1 MNIFNDYIFEISRV
15 HWSKRNVECA
25 IRLILISKSAQA
37 RCVILGHFGIIVM
50 TENLT
55 MTLNQTQQL
64 LDLFWDS
71 DDLKMFDN
79 QTNTLFASIITITA
93 TIILVLGG
101 IVHRAIF
108 KLLRRI
114 PQRPINILIYP
125 TLVSICLSI
134 LLRNEFLCQ
143 LFRVLTA

>member
-1 MNIFNDYIFEISRV
+1 MRQ
-15 HWSKRNVECA
+15 
-25 IRLILISKSAQA
+25 RLKVKIALLKSQVSQGHFK
-37 RCVILGHFGIIVM
+37 VILGHFGITVM

-55 MTLNQTQQL
+55 MTLNQTL
-64 LDLFWDS
+64 PFLDLFWDS

-79 QTNTLFASIITITA
+79 QTNTLFASVITITA

-134 LLRNEFLCQ
+134 R
-143 LFRVLTA
+143 T

>member
-1 MNIFNDYIFEISRV
+1 
-15 HWSKRNVECA
+15 
-25 IRLILISKSAQA
+25 
-37 RCVILGHFGIIVM
+37 M

-71 DDLKMFDN
+71 ADLKMFDN

-143 LFRVLTA
+143 HFWVLTA